1 MFMRLIMGIVAN
13 KLVVVIVADKKEGAH
28 QFGTPLLYKTHN
40 N

>member
-1 MFMRLIMGIVAN
+1 MGIVAN

-28 QFGTPLLYKTHN
+28 QFVTPLLYKTHN